1 LRKAG
6 RAKARYDRQNSHHDD
21 YSSENLTPL
30 QIPTLPTQV
39 AIIESSGYQN
49 VSEPMGLY
57 FAFTMPGGF
66 QVPSPGG
73 RMEGGS
79 VFGQ

>member
-1 LRKAG
+1 MLLLDPFLREPELFERVMMLTLKLALTIGLSRFPCLLLSIAG
-6 RAKARYDRQNSHHDD
+6 D
-21 YSSENLTPL
+21 YF
-30 QIPTLPTQV
+30 I
-39 AIIESSGYQN
+39 
-49 VSEPMGLY
+49 
-57 FAFTMPGGF
+57 FTMPGGF

>member
-1 LRKAG
+1 MALA
-6 RAKARYDRQNSHHDD
+6 SVHF
-21 YSSENLTPL
+21 T
-30 QIPTLPTQV
+30 
-39 AIIESSGYQN
+39 
-49 VSEPMGLY
+49 
-57 FAFTMPGGF
+57 FTMPGGF